1 MYEVR
6 VKASFSSAHHLRG
19 YEGSCESPH
28 GHNWDVEVAV
38 RGRRLDSLGMLVDF
52 RKVRAAAR
60 EVMEELDHRDLNA
73 LEAFSDANPTSEN
86 IARHIFERLE
96 SRLNARTA
104 RVAWVRVHET
114 AGASAEYRRDE
125 GRR

>member
-6 VKASFSSAHHLRG
+6 VKSSFSSAHHLRG

-38 RGRRLDSLGMLVDF
+38 RGRRLDALGMLVDF
-52 RKVRAAAR
+52 RKVRAATR
-60 EVMEELDHRDLNA
+60 EIMEELDHRDLNA
-73 LEAFSDANPTSEN
+73 LDAFSDSNPTSEN

-96 SRLNARTA
+96 LSLNTRTV
-104 RVAWVRVHET
+104 RVARVRVHET
-114 AGASAEYRRDE
+114 AGASAEYWKDDIRK
-125 GRR
+125 